1 MIVQLYLIKKKE
13 KKSLQCSVH
22 LTDAGG
28 RGWEGRGGGSETA
41 LTANVLKEDYETQKV
56 KLAKNITLPK

>member
-1 MIVQLYLIKKKE
+1 M
-13 KKSLQCSVH
+13 
-22 LTDAGG
+22 GG
-28 RGWEGRGGGSETA
+28 EGRGGGSETA